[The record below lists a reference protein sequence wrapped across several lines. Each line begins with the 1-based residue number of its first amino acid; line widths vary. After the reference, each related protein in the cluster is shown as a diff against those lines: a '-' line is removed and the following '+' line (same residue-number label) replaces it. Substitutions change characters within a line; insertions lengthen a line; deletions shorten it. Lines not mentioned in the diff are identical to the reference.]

1 MLRWLRFPTL
11 ISFRKSNKDI
21 QHCDALS
28 CGQMQR
34 FRELV
39 SKYEVVMFKA
49 LPHFLDWEK

>member
-1 MLRWLRFPTL
+1 MR
-11 ISFRKSNKDI
+11 ISSDCTKI
-21 QHCDALS
+21 ADALS